1 MHTHRIGVVTLHGLT
16 NYGNRLQAYAVH
28 SILLSRGYQPWM
40 FVFGPSFAVN
50 HHPSVSGWIRTNLRR
65 SRPAMQRLIRFR
77 RFEKLMRHEAIHS
90 RRHLLDTRDRF
101 DCFVVGSDQVW
112 NPHFTELAGPQF
124 LDWAYGHQRICLA
137 PSFGVDR
144 LPANVARAYAEGL
157 RGFERI
163 SVREYAGARIVRQ
176 LTGRDA
182 SVLIDPTLVLETSEW
197 KALASD
203 AARPA
208 TRYTLTYFLG
218 EKSER
223 RVSYVEAV
231 SRTRGLAVVNL
242 LDRRDPRTFAAGPA
256 EFLDLVA
263 NAECVFTDSF
273 HGSAFSLIFDVPVV
287 IFARE
292 GETDRMGSRIETF
305 VRTFGLDR
313 HLYAEG
319 QGLDVFDPDYAHANV
334 VLKRKRGEFLRYLDE
349 ELARSKSQASLI
361 QEPIEQ
367 LSPTPEHNK

>member
-1 MHTHRIGVVTLHGLT
+1 MCGRCVGVVTLHGLT

-28 SILLSRGYQPWM
+28 SILRSRGYQPRM
-40 FVFGPSFAVN
+40 FIFSPSFTAN
-50 HHPSVSGWIRTNLRR
+50 YHPSVSGWIRTNLRR

-77 RFEKLMRHEAIHS
+77 RFEKLMRHEVIHS

-112 NPHFTELAGPQF
+112 NPHFVELAGPEF
-124 LDWAYGHQRICLA
+124 LDWAYPHQRICLA

-144 LPANVARAYAEGL
+144 LPSDSAPAYSEGL
-157 RGFERI
+157 HGFARI
-163 SVREYAGARIVRQ
+163 SVREDAGACMVRE
-176 LTGRDA
+176 LTGREA

-197 KALASD
+197 RAVASD

-218 EKSER
+218 EKSDTR
-223 RVSYVEAV
+223 ASYVGAV
-231 SRTRGLAVVNL
+231 SRSRGLAVVNL

-256 EFLDLVA
+256 EFIDLVA

-273 HGSAFSLIFDVPVV
+273 HGSAFSLIFGVPLV

-292 GETDRMGSRIETF
+292 GETDSMGSRIETF
-305 VRTFGLDR
+305 VRTFGLER
-313 HLYAEG
+313 HLYVEG
-319 QGLDVFDPDYAHANV
+319 QGLDVFDSDYAHASLA
-334 VLKRKRGEFLRYLDE
+334 LKRKREEFLTYLDE
-349 ELARSKSQASLI
+349 ELARSRFQAPLI
-361 QEPIEQ
+361 HELVAPPR
-367 LSPTPEHNK
+367 PTPKHSA